1 MNQMATIPAEATSV
15 SATAAPATLPAAVAV
30 REPWLKPGRLRKILL
45 PLLVLAVILG
55 GWQFVTETGRV
66 PPIILASP
74 TAIIL
79 SFGTAGPEIFANA
92 GWTLTEAL
100 TGFVIGNLA
109 GLAVAILFIHSDLA
123 RRTIYPIALG
133 AQAIPFVAI
142 VPVLIL
148 WLGNGMEPKI
158 FITSFLAFFPMLI
171 NSLRGLRS
179 ADSEVNELLYTLS
192 ATPMQRLRMVRLPA
206 SIPFVFAALKLSACA
221 CVVAAIV
228 AEWLAADRGLGHLI
242 VLYGTMYRIPDIW
255 AAALVGTAMSLC
267 VYGAIVLAERLAT
280 PWRRGLPSTTS

>member
-1 MNQMATIPAEATSV
+1 MNQMATIPAEATEVPDSI
-15 SATAAPATLPAAVAV
+15 TAVPQAPAVAA
-30 REPWLKPGRLRKILL
+30 REPLLKPGQLRKILL
-45 PLLVLAVILG
+45 PLLVLAIVLG

-92 GWTLTEAL
+92 GWTLAEAL

-192 ATPMQRLRMVRLPA
+192 ATPLQRLTMVRLPA
-206 SIPFVFAALKLSACA
+206 SIPFLFAALKLSACA

-228 AEWLAADRGLGHLI
+228 AEWLAADHGLGHLI

-267 VYGAIVLAERLAT
+267 VYGAVVLAERLAT
-280 PWRRGLPSTTS
+280 PWRRGLPSTSL

>member
-1 MNQMATIPAEATSV
+1 MNEMISIPLPADPAEIV
-15 SATAAPATLPAAVAV
+15 APSPTPAIA
-30 REPWLKPGRLRKILL
+30 RRQPLLKPGQLRRILL
-45 PLLVLAVILG
+45 PLLVLAVVLG
-55 GWQFVTETGRV
+55 GWQYVTTAGLI

-74 TAIIL
+74 AAIVASFATSGPDIL
-79 SFGTAGPEIFANA
+79 SNA
-92 GWTLTEAL
+92 AYTLTEAL
-100 TGFVIGNLA
+100 VGFAAGNAA

-123 RRTIYPIALG
+123 RRTIYPLAMG
-133 AQAIPFVAI
+133 AQSIPFVAI
-142 VPVLIL
+142 LPVLIL

-192 ATPMQRLRMVRLPA
+192 ATPMQRLTMVRLPA

-242 VLYGTMYRIPDIW
+242 VLYGQMYRIPDVW

-267 VYGAIVLAERLAT
+267 VYGAVVLAERLAT
-280 PWRRGLPSTTS
+280 PWRRGLPSTSN